1 MRSKRNTGQNQVNLV
16 SARSRSVT
24 EAQKLSRINS
34 ADGYA
39 QVRKKRA
46 RKKRFVMGATIT
58 LASVLIASLVAV
70 AAYAVI
76 LSSKFGTD
84 LQGNKVNF
92 DSDLYAG
99 TFTPPAKPE
108 DPFWILLLGTDD
120 REGQD
125 SYEIP
130 RTDTLI
136 LARVDQKNNKVALIS
151 IPRDLYANLPGYG
164 YDKINAAYTYAEL
177 NQGGGGPAGAIAA
190 VKEFAGVNIAYF
202 AQINFSGFEKL
213 VNSLGGVEVDVPVD
227 IVDDLDSGGLDIYSG
242 VQVLDGAHAL
252 TFVRCRNVFDAGD
265 YQRQANQRTFLQA
278 LAKQVLASD
287 PATIASAL
295 TSMADMT
302 LTNMEL
308 TKMLNIAQ
316 GMRGLEE
323 GDIRTYH
330 VPSEPDT
337 IFDANGNPI
346 SYVIADPYAWQEL
359 ISALD
364 AGEYPPPQEGGYAGV
379 VPDSYAPT
387 ASGAG
392 ATATQPSDVNPGDY
406 VIDVRNGYGIQ
417 GSATSVSDMLVLAGY
432 NRGEIGNTSS
442 FVYDVT
448 LIIYKNETDKAVAND
463 IRKRLGYGKVMASAG
478 NYTFSGNVLIVVG
491 GDFTG

>member
-1 MRSKRNTGQNQVNLV
+1 MRFNRNSAQNQVNLV
-16 SARSRSVT
+16 SARSRSAT

-39 QVRKKRA
+39 QVRKKRV
-46 RKKRFVMGATIT
+46 RKKRLVMGVTIT

-76 LSSKFGTD
+76 LSTKFGTD

-92 DSDLYAG
+92 NGELYADS
-99 TFTPPAKPE
+99 FTPPAKPE

-125 SYEIP
+125 NEIP
-130 RTDTLI
+130 RTDTII

-164 YDKINAAYTYAEL
+164 YSKINAAYVYAEL
-177 NQGGGGPAGAIAA
+177 DKPSSGPAGAIAA
-190 VKEFAGVNIAYF
+190 VKEFAGVDIAYF
-202 AQINFSGFEKL
+202 AQINFAGFEQL

-227 IVDDLDSGGLDIYSG
+227 IVNDPDSGGLDIYTG

-252 TFVRCRNVFDAGD
+252 TFVRCRNIFDAGD

-287 PATIASAL
+287 PATITSAL

-308 TKMLNIAQ
+308 TKMLNIAL
-316 GMRGLEE
+316 GMRGLQE

-330 VPSEPDT
+330 VPSEPDQ
-337 IFDANGNPI
+337 IDGL
-346 SYVIADPYAWQEL
+346 SYVVADPYAWQQL

-364 AGEYPPPQEGGYAGV
+364 AGEYPPPQEDGYAGV
-379 VPDSYAPT
+379 MPDTYAPT
-387 ASGAG
+387 ADGAD
-392 ATATQPSDVNPGDY
+392 ATAGQSSDVNPSGY

-432 NRGEIGNTSS
+432 NKGEIGNTNS

-478 NYTFSGNVLIVVG
+478 NYTFSGNVLVVVG